1 MLNKKKIFA
10 VYIMWSIEQ
19 LKYCKESEDKVE
31 FKKGEHGNVAYD
43 GGSRLK
49 PSERRRCI
57 LGYVTALC
65 NEKGGSLVIGMEDK
79 YPHKVVGTRQNENS
93 TGELEAN
100 IYRDTGIRPKIYE
113 LYEDEAEKKGRVLVI
128 DVPPRPAGTVFKFED
143 VPLMR
148 VGEELKP
155 MSDEVYLSIIQ
166 ENEPDFSQQICRD
179 ATLDDLDPDALSVL
193 KEKYAKK
200 QNNPIFLTL
209 SNRQILSDLQLITDE
224 GITNAAVILLGKEDF
239 IKRVYPQAS
248 VMLEYRHSESQITF
262 DNRISYSQ
270 PFFIMIDRLWHD
282 IDLRNGKFQIKEGP
296 YIFDVPY
303 FNEEVIRES
312 INNAITHRDY
322 TRHSETVI
330 KQYPQ
335 KLIVTN
341 AGGFPH
347 GVTIDN
353 ILTVPST
360 PRNRL
365 LADVLSK
372 TGIVE
377 RSGQGVDKIFYR
389 TLSEGKEA
397 PDYSGSDAFNVE
409 LILSAIIQDK
419 AFALFIESVQQN
431 LAEDN
436 KLSVFE
442 IVVLD
447 KIRRNEKTAALDKA
461 VIKQLMDRN
470 LIEKRGKTNGI
481 HYILCRSYYEFTGN
495 TAEYSK
501 KSDWN
506 TSQVTSIIIPFLTKY
521 NKAKMGDFVKLLD
534 GHLTRRQVRVYI
546 QHMVDQNILT
556 ASGKGYGTYYEI
568 SNNYKRNSVLID
580 KAFILGIEELKKRG
594 ELKWPNNDQEKDDK

>member
-1 MLNKKKIFA
+1 
-10 VYIMWSIEQ
+10 MWSIEQ

-128 DVPPRPAGTVFKFED
+128 DVPSRPAGTVFKFED

-193 KEKYAKK
+193 KEKYARK

-377 RSGQGVDKIFYR
+377 RSGQGIDKIFYR

-447 KIRRNEKTAALDKA
+447 KIRRNEKTTALDKA

>member
-1 MLNKKKIFA
+1 
-10 VYIMWSIEQ
+10 MWSIEQ

-128 DVPPRPAGTVFKFED
+128 DVPSRPAGTVFKFED

-179 ATLDDLDPDALSVL
+179 ATLDELDPDALSVL

-224 GITNAAVILLGKEDF
+224 GVTNAAVILLGKEDF

-377 RSGQGVDKIFYR
+377 RSGQGIDKIFYR

-447 KIRRNEKTAALDKA
+447 KIRRNEKTTALDKA

-594 ELKWPNNDQEKDDK
+594 ELKGPNNDQEKDD

>member
-1 MLNKKKIFA
+1 
-10 VYIMWSIEQ
+10 MWSIEQ

-49 PSERRRCI
+49 PSERRRYI

-128 DVPPRPAGTVFKFED
+128 DVPSRPAGTVFKFED

-179 ATLDDLDPDALSVL
+179 ATLDELDPDALSVL

-224 GITNAAVILLGKEDF
+224 GVTNAAVILLGKEDF

-377 RSGQGVDKIFYR
+377 RSGQGIDKIFYR

-447 KIRRNEKTAALDKA
+447 KIRRNEKTTALDKA

>member
-1 MLNKKKIFA
+1 
-10 VYIMWSIEQ
+10 MWSIEQ

-43 GGSRLK
+43 GSSRLK

-79 YPHKVVGTRQNENS
+79 YPHKVVGTKQNENS

-100 IYRDTGIRPKIYE
+100 IYRDTGIRPHIYE
-113 LYEDEAEKKGRVLVI
+113 LYEDETERKGRVLVI

-166 ENEPDFSQQICRD
+166 ESEPDFSQQICRG
-179 ATLDDLDPDALSVL
+179 ATLDDLNSDALSVL
-193 KEKYAKK
+193 KEKYARK
-200 QNNPIFLTL
+200 QNNPMFLTL
-209 SNRQILSDLQLITDE
+209 SNGQILSDLKLITDE
-224 GITNAAVILLGKEDF
+224 GVTNAAIILLGKEDF

-322 TRHSETVI
+322 TRRSETVI

-409 LILSAIIQDK
+409 LVLSAIIQDK
-419 AFALFIESVQQN
+419 AFALFIESIQQN

-447 KIRRNEKTAALDKA
+447 KIRRNETTTALDKA
-461 VIKQLMDRN
+461 VIKQLTDRN

-568 SNNYKRNSVLID
+568 SNNYKRNSMIID
-580 KAFILGIEELKKRG
+580 KAFMLGIEELKKRG
-594 ELKWPNNDQEKDDK
+594 ELKWPNNDQEKGDK

>member
-1 MLNKKKIFA
+1 
-10 VYIMWSIEQ
+10 MWSIEQ

-79 YPHKVVGTRQNENS
+79 YPHKVVGTSQNENS

-193 KEKYAKK
+193 KEKYARK

-335 KLIVTN
+335 KLIITN

-377 RSGQGVDKIFYR
+377 RSGQGIDKIFYR

-447 KIRRNEKTAALDKA
+447 KIRRNEKTTALDKA

-594 ELKWPNNDQEKDDK
+594 KLKWPNNDQEKDDK

>member
-1 MLNKKKIFA
+1 
-10 VYIMWSIEQ
+10 MWSIEQ

-113 LYEDEAEKKGRVLVI
+113 LYEDEAEKKDRVLVI
-128 DVPPRPAGTVFKFED
+128 DVPSRPAGTVFKFED

-179 ATLDDLDPDALSVL
+179 ATLDELDPDALSVL

-224 GITNAAVILLGKEDF
+224 GVTNAAVILLGKEDF

-377 RSGQGVDKIFYR
+377 RSGQGIDKIFYR

-447 KIRRNEKTAALDKA
+447 KIRRNEKTTALDKA

>member
-1 MLNKKKIFA
+1 
-10 VYIMWSIEQ
+10 MWSIEQ

-113 LYEDEAEKKGRVLVI
+113 LYEDEAEKKGRVIVI

-166 ENEPDFSQQICRD
+166 ENEPDFSQQVCRD

-193 KEKYAKK
+193 KEKYARK

-224 GITNAAVILLGKEDF
+224 GVTNAAVILLGKEDF

-282 IDLRNGKFQIKEGP
+282 IDMRNGKFQIKEGP

-447 KIRRNEKTAALDKA
+447 KIRRNEKTTALDKA

-594 ELKWPNNDQEKDDK
+594 ELKWPNNDQEKGGK

>member
-1 MLNKKKIFA
+1 
-10 VYIMWSIEQ
+10 MWSIEQ

-113 LYEDEAEKKGRVLVI
+113 LYEDEAEKKGRILVI

-155 MSDEVYLSIIQ
+155 ISDEVYLSIIQ

-193 KEKYAKK
+193 KEKYARK

-447 KIRRNEKTAALDKA
+447 KIRRNEKTTALDKA

-470 LIEKRGKTNGI
+470 LIEKRGKTNGV

-556 ASGKGYGTYYEI
+556 ANGKGYGTYYEI

-594 ELKWPNNDQEKDDK
+594 ELKWPNNDQEKGGK

>member
-1 MLNKKKIFA
+1 
-10 VYIMWSIEQ
+10 MWSIEQ

-113 LYEDEAEKKGRVLVI
+113 LYEDEAEKKGRVIVI

-193 KEKYAKK
+193 KEKYARK

-209 SNRQILSDLQLITDE
+209 SNRQILSDLQLITDK
-224 GITNAAVILLGKEDF
+224 GVTNAAVILLGKEDF

-353 ILTVPST
+353 LLTVPST

-377 RSGQGVDKIFYR
+377 RSGQGIDKIFYR

-447 KIRRNEKTAALDKA
+447 KIRRNEKTTALDKA

-470 LIEKRGKTNGI
+470 LIEKRGKTNGV

-594 ELKWPNNDQEKDDK
+594 ELKWPNNDQEKGGK

>member
-1 MLNKKKIFA
+1 
-10 VYIMWSIEQ
+10 MWSIEQ

-43 GGSRLK
+43 GGSQLK

-128 DVPPRPAGTVFKFED
+128 DVPSRPAGTVFKFED

-179 ATLDDLDPDALSVL
+179 ATLDELDPDALSVL

-224 GITNAAVILLGKEDF
+224 GVTNAAVILLGKEDF

-377 RSGQGVDKIFYR
+377 RSGQGIDKIFYR

-447 KIRRNEKTAALDKA
+447 KIRRNEKTTALDKA

>member
-1 MLNKKKIFA
+1 
-10 VYIMWSIEQ
+10 MWSIEQ

-193 KEKYAKK
+193 KEKYARK

-353 ILTVPST
+353 LLTVPST

-447 KIRRNEKTAALDKA
+447 KIRRNEKTTALDKA

-594 ELKWPNNDQEKDDK
+594 ELKWPNNDQEKGGK

>member
-1 MLNKKKIFA
+1 
-10 VYIMWSIEQ
+10 MWSIEQ

-193 KEKYAKK
+193 KEKYARK

-224 GITNAAVILLGKEDF
+224 GVTNAAVILLGKEDF

-377 RSGQGVDKIFYR
+377 RSGQGIDKIFYR

-447 KIRRNEKTAALDKA
+447 KIRRNEKTTALDKA

-594 ELKWPNNDQEKDDK
+594 ELKWPNNDQDKGGK

>member
-1 MLNKKKIFA
+1 
-10 VYIMWSIEQ
+10 MWSIEQ

-43 GGSRLK
+43 GGLRLK

-113 LYEDEAEKKGRVLVI
+113 LYEDETERKGRVLVI
-128 DVPPRPAGTVFKFED
+128 DVPSRPAGTVFKFED

-179 ATLDDLDPDALSVL
+179 ATLDELDPDALSVL

-224 GITNAAVILLGKEDF
+224 GVTNAAVILLGKENF

-377 RSGQGVDKIFYR
+377 RSGQGIDKIFYR

-447 KIRRNEKTAALDKA
+447 KIRRNEKTTALDKA

>member
-1 MLNKKKIFA
+1 
-10 VYIMWSIEQ
+10 MWSIEQ

-155 MSDEVYLSIIQ
+155 MSDEVYLNIIQ

-224 GITNAAVILLGKEDF
+224 GVTNAAVILLGKEDF

-447 KIRRNEKTAALDKA
+447 KIRRNEKTTALDKA

-594 ELKWPNNDQEKDDK
+594 ELKWPNNDQEKGGK

>member
-1 MLNKKKIFA
+1 
-10 VYIMWSIEQ
+10 MWSIEQ

-179 ATLDDLDPDALSVL
+179 STLDELDPDALSVL
-193 KEKYAKK
+193 KEKYARK

-224 GITNAAVILLGKEDF
+224 GVTNAAVILLGKEDF

-353 ILTVPST
+353 LLTVPST

-377 RSGQGVDKIFYR
+377 RSGQGIDKIFYR

-447 KIRRNEKTAALDKA
+447 KIRRNEKTTALDKA

-594 ELKWPNNDQEKDDK
+594 ELKWPNNDQEKGGK

>member
-1 MLNKKKIFA
+1 
-10 VYIMWSIEQ
+10 MWSIEQ

-113 LYEDEAEKKGRVLVI
+113 LYENEAEKKGRVLVI
-128 DVPPRPAGTVFKFED
+128 DVPSRPAGTVFKFED

-179 ATLDDLDPDALSVL
+179 ATLDELDPDALSVL

-224 GITNAAVILLGKEDF
+224 GVTNAAVILLGKEDF

-377 RSGQGVDKIFYR
+377 RSGQGIDKIFYR
-389 TLSEGKEA
+389 ILSEGKEA

-447 KIRRNEKTAALDKA
+447 KIRRNEKTTALDKA

-594 ELKWPNNDQEKDDK
+594 KLKWPNNDQEKDDK

>member
-1 MLNKKKIFA
+1 
-10 VYIMWSIEQ
+10 MWSIEQ

-179 ATLDDLDPDALSVL
+179 TTLDDLDPDALSVL
-193 KEKYAKK
+193 KEKYARK

-377 RSGQGVDKIFYR
+377 RSGQGIDKIFYR

-447 KIRRNEKTAALDKA
+447 KIRRNEKTTALDKA

-594 ELKWPNNDQEKDDK
+594 ELKWPNNDQDKGGK

>member
-1 MLNKKKIFA
+1 
-10 VYIMWSIEQ
+10 MWSIEQ

-113 LYEDEAEKKGRVLVI
+113 LYEDEAEKKGRILVI
-128 DVPPRPAGTVFKFED
+128 DVPSRPAGTVFKFED

-179 ATLDDLDPDALSVL
+179 ATLDELDPDALSVL

-224 GITNAAVILLGKEDF
+224 GVTNAAVILLGKEDF

-353 ILTVPST
+353 LLTVPST

-377 RSGQGVDKIFYR
+377 RSGQGIDKIFYR

-447 KIRRNEKTAALDKA
+447 KIRRNEKTTALDKA

-594 ELKWPNNDQEKDDK
+594 ELKWPNNDQEKGGK

>member
-1 MLNKKKIFA
+1 
-10 VYIMWSIEQ
+10 MWSIEQ

-193 KEKYAKK
+193 KEKYARK

-377 RSGQGVDKIFYR
+377 RSGQGIDKIFYR

-447 KIRRNEKTAALDKA
+447 KIRRNEKTTALDKA

-594 ELKWPNNDQEKDDK
+594 ELKWPNNDQEKDFK

>member
-1 MLNKKKIFA
+1 
-10 VYIMWSIEQ
+10 MWSIEQ

-128 DVPPRPAGTVFKFED
+128 DVPSRPAGTVFKFED

-179 ATLDDLDPDALSVL
+179 ATLDELDPDALSVL

-224 GITNAAVILLGKEDF
+224 GVTNAAVILLGKEDF

-270 PFFIMIDRLWHD
+270 PFFIMIDKLWHD

-377 RSGQGVDKIFYR
+377 RSGQGIDKIFYR

-447 KIRRNEKTAALDKA
+447 KIRRNEKTTALDKA
-461 VIKQLMDRN
+461 VIKQLMDRS

-594 ELKWPNNDQEKDDK
+594 ELKWPNNDQEKDD

>member
-1 MLNKKKIFA
+1 
-10 VYIMWSIEQ
+10 MWSIEQ

-113 LYEDEAEKKGRVLVI
+113 LYEDGAEKKGRVLVI

-166 ENEPDFSQQICRD
+166 ENEHDFSQQICRD

-193 KEKYAKK
+193 KEKYARK

-209 SNRQILSDLQLITDE
+209 SNRQILSDLQLITDK
-224 GITNAAVILLGKEDF
+224 GVTNAAVILLGKEDF

-447 KIRRNEKTAALDKA
+447 KIRRNEKTTALDKA

-594 ELKWPNNDQEKDDK
+594 ELKWPNNDQEKCGK

>member
-1 MLNKKKIFA
+1 
-10 VYIMWSIEQ
+10 MWSIEQ

-93 TGELEAN
+93 TGELESN

-377 RSGQGVDKIFYR
+377 RSGQGIDKIFYR

-447 KIRRNEKTAALDKA
+447 KIRRNEKTTALDKA

-580 KAFILGIEELKKRG
+580 KAS
-594 ELKWPNNDQEKDDK
+594 

>member
-1 MLNKKKIFA
+1 
-10 VYIMWSIEQ
+10 MWSIEQ

-113 LYEDEAEKKGRVLVI
+113 LYEDEAEKKGRVIVI

-193 KEKYAKK
+193 KEKYARK

-224 GITNAAVILLGKEDF
+224 GVTNAAVILLGKEDF

-377 RSGQGVDKIFYR
+377 RSGQGIDKIFYR

-447 KIRRNEKTAALDKA
+447 KIRRNEKTTALDKA

-470 LIEKRGKTNGI
+470 LIEKRGKTNGV

-594 ELKWPNNDQEKDDK
+594 ELKWPNNDQEKGGK

>member
-1 MLNKKKIFA
+1 
-10 VYIMWSIEQ
+10 MWSIEQ

-128 DVPPRPAGTVFKFED
+128 DVPSRPAGTVFKFED

-179 ATLDDLDPDALSVL
+179 ATLDELDPDALSVL
-193 KEKYAKK
+193 KEKYARK

-377 RSGQGVDKIFYR
+377 RSGQGIDKIFYR

-447 KIRRNEKTAALDKA
+447 KIRRNEKTTALDKA

-594 ELKWPNNDQEKDDK
+594 ELKWPNNDQEKDVK

>member
-1 MLNKKKIFA
+1 
-10 VYIMWSIEQ
+10 MWSIEQ

-128 DVPPRPAGTVFKFED
+128 DVPSRPAGTVFKFED

-179 ATLDDLDPDALSVL
+179 ATLDELDPDALSVL

-224 GITNAAVILLGKEDF
+224 GVTNAAVILLGKEDF

-377 RSGQGVDKIFYR
+377 RSGQGIDKIFYR

-447 KIRRNEKTAALDKA
+447 KIRRNEKTTALDKA

-481 HYILCRSYYEFTGN
+481 HYILCRSYYEFSGN

>member
-1 MLNKKKIFA
+1 
-10 VYIMWSIEQ
+10 MWSIEQ

-193 KEKYAKK
+193 KEKYARK

-447 KIRRNEKTAALDKA
+447 KIRRNEKTTALDKA

>member
-1 MLNKKKIFA
+1 
-10 VYIMWSIEQ
+10 MWSIEQ

-155 MSDEVYLSIIQ
+155 MSDEVYLNIIQ

-335 KLIVTN
+335 KLIITN

-447 KIRRNEKTAALDKA
+447 KIRRNEKTTALDKA

-594 ELKWPNNDQEKDDK
+594 ELKWPNNDQEKGGK

>member
-1 MLNKKKIFA
+1 
-10 VYIMWSIEQ
+10 MWSIEQ

-128 DVPPRPAGTVFKFED
+128 DVPSRPAGTVFKFED

-179 ATLDDLDPDALSVL
+179 ATLDELDPDALSVL

-224 GITNAAVILLGKEDF
+224 GVTNAAVILLGKENF

-447 KIRRNEKTAALDKA
+447 KIRRNEKTTALDKA

-594 ELKWPNNDQEKDDK
+594 ELKWPNNDQEKGDK

>member
-1 MLNKKKIFA
+1 
-10 VYIMWSIEQ
+10 MWSIEQ

-31 FKKGEHGNVAYD
+31 FKKGEYGNVAYD

-113 LYEDEAEKKGRVLVI
+113 LYEDETEKKGRVLVI

-166 ENEPDFSQQICRD
+166 ENEPDFSQQVCRD
-179 ATLDDLDPDALSVL
+179 ATLDDLDSDALSVL
-193 KEKYAKK
+193 KEKYARK

-377 RSGQGVDKIFYR
+377 RSGQGIDKIFYR

-447 KIRRNEKTAALDKA
+447 KIRRNEKTTALDKA

-556 ASGKGYGTYYEI
+556 ANGKGYGTYYEI

-594 ELKWPNNDQEKDDK
+594 ELKWPNNDQEKGDK

>member
-1 MLNKKKIFA
+1 
-10 VYIMWSIEQ
+10 MWSIEQ
-19 LKYCKESEDKVE
+19 LKYCKESENKVE

-65 NEKGGSLVIGMEDK
+65 NEKGGLLVIGMEDK

-128 DVPPRPAGTVFKFED
+128 DVPSRPAGTVFKFED

-179 ATLDDLDPDALSVL
+179 ATLDELDPDALSVL

-224 GITNAAVILLGKEDF
+224 GVTNAAVILLGKEDF

-377 RSGQGVDKIFYR
+377 RSGQGIDKIFYR

-447 KIRRNEKTAALDKA
+447 KIRRNEKTTALDKA

>member
-1 MLNKKKIFA
+1 
-10 VYIMWSIEQ
+10 MWSIEQ

-128 DVPPRPAGTVFKFED
+128 DVPSRPAGTVFKFED

-179 ATLDDLDPDALSVL
+179 ATLDELDPDALSVL

-224 GITNAAVILLGKEDF
+224 GVTNAAVILLGKEDF

-377 RSGQGVDKIFYR
+377 RSGQGIDKIFYR

-447 KIRRNEKTAALDKA
+447 KIRRNEKTTALDKA

-556 ASGKGYGTYYEI
+556 VSGKGYGTYYEI

>member
-1 MLNKKKIFA
+1 
-10 VYIMWSIEQ
+10 MWSIEQ

-128 DVPPRPAGTVFKFED
+128 DVPSRPAGTVFKFED

-179 ATLDDLDPDALSVL
+179 TTLDELDPDALSVL

-224 GITNAAVILLGKEDF
+224 GVTNAAVILLGKEDF

-377 RSGQGVDKIFYR
+377 RSGQGIDKIFYR

-447 KIRRNEKTAALDKA
+447 KIRRNEKTTALDKA

>member
-1 MLNKKKIFA
+1 
-10 VYIMWSIEQ
+10 MWSIEQ

-113 LYEDEAEKKGRVLVI
+113 LYEDETEKKGRVLVI

-166 ENEPDFSQQICRD
+166 ENEPDFSQQVCRD

-193 KEKYAKK
+193 KEKYARK

-377 RSGQGVDKIFYR
+377 RSGQGIDKIFYR

-447 KIRRNEKTAALDKA
+447 KIRRNEKTTALDKA

-594 ELKWPNNDQEKDDK
+594 ELKWPNNDQDKGGK

>member
-1 MLNKKKIFA
+1 
-10 VYIMWSIEQ
+10 MWSIEQ

-65 NEKGGSLVIGMEDK
+65 NEKGGLLVIGMEDK

-128 DVPPRPAGTVFKFED
+128 DVPSRPAGTVFKFED

-179 ATLDDLDPDALSVL
+179 ATLDELDPDALSVL

-224 GITNAAVILLGKEDF
+224 GVTNAAVILLGKENF

-377 RSGQGVDKIFYR
+377 RSGQGIDKIFYR

-447 KIRRNEKTAALDKA
+447 KIRRNEKTTALDKA
-461 VIKQLMDRN
+461 VIKQLMDRS

>member
-1 MLNKKKIFA
+1 
-10 VYIMWSIEQ
+10 MWSIEQ

-179 ATLDDLDPDALSVL
+179 ATLDELDPDALSVL

-224 GITNAAVILLGKEDF
+224 GVTNAAVILLGKENF

-377 RSGQGVDKIFYR
+377 RSGQGIDKIFYR

-447 KIRRNEKTAALDKA
+447 KIRRNEKTTALDKA

>member
-1 MLNKKKIFA
+1 
-10 VYIMWSIEQ
+10 MWSIEQ

-79 YPHKVVGTRQNENS
+79 YPHKVVGTSQNENS

-128 DVPPRPAGTVFKFED
+128 DVPPRPAGTVFKFKD

-224 GITNAAVILLGKEDF
+224 GVTNAAVILLGKEDF

-377 RSGQGVDKIFYR
+377 RSGQGIDKIFYR

-447 KIRRNEKTAALDKA
+447 KIRRNEKTTALDKA

-594 ELKWPNNDQEKDDK
+594 ELKRPNNDQEKDDK

>member
-1 MLNKKKIFA
+1 
-10 VYIMWSIEQ
+10 MWSIEQ

-93 TGELEAN
+93 TGELETN

-179 ATLDDLDPDALSVL
+179 ATLDELDPDALSVL

-224 GITNAAVILLGKEDF
+224 GVTNAAVILLGKEDF

-353 ILTVPST
+353 LLTVPST

-447 KIRRNEKTAALDKA
+447 KIRRNEKTTALDKA

-594 ELKWPNNDQEKDDK
+594 ELKWPNNDQEKGGK

>member
-1 MLNKKKIFA
+1 
-10 VYIMWSIEQ
+10 MWSIEQ

-113 LYEDEAEKKGRVLVI
+113 LYEDEAEKKGRVIVI

-193 KEKYAKK
+193 KEKYARK

-353 ILTVPST
+353 LLTVPST

-377 RSGQGVDKIFYR
+377 RSGQGIDKIFYR

-447 KIRRNEKTAALDKA
+447 KIRRNEKTTALDKA

-556 ASGKGYGTYYEI
+556 ANGKGYGTYYEI

-594 ELKWPNNDQEKDDK
+594 ELKWPNNDQEKGDK

>member
-1 MLNKKKIFA
+1 
-10 VYIMWSIEQ
+10 MWSIEQ

-128 DVPPRPAGTVFKFED
+128 DVPSRPAGTVFKFED

-179 ATLDDLDPDALSVL
+179 ATLDELDPDALSVL

-224 GITNAAVILLGKEDF
+224 GVTNAAVILLGKENF
-239 IKRVYPQAS
+239 IKSVYPQAS

-377 RSGQGVDKIFYR
+377 RSGQGIDKIFYR

-447 KIRRNEKTAALDKA
+447 KIRRNEKTTALDKA
-461 VIKQLMDRN
+461 VIKQLMDRS